1 MKTLIL
7 TCSRNDTYCGGYVA
21 GLMAAMHSPHFAGW
35 CHLDHE
41 SDIARG
47 RSKLL
52 DRVLAQTDAPAFLWI
67 DDDIAF
73 TADDFDTICDCD
85 QDIIGGLYPL
95 RSATRRPCHGRLLD
109 PAARGP
115 IVTVDAIGTGFLRMT
130 RRALECMRP
139 LMQKTADLPTEG
151 PGWTHWF
158 PAGLRDGRYLSED
171 WAFCYLAWQAGI
183 PVHAHRGI
191 RLKHIGIHDYTLP
204 PLGNG
209 RWRADEAG
217 DLTPVP

>member
-21 GLMAAMHSPHFAGW
+21 GLMAAMQSPHFAGW

-73 TADDFDTICDCD
+73 TGSDFDTIC
-85 QDIIGGLYPL
+85 QTEHDIVGGLYPL
-95 RSATRRPCHGRLLD
+95 RHASRRPCHGRLI
-109 PAARGP
+109 PTAARGP
-115 IVTVDAIGTGFLRMT
+115 IVAVDAIGTGFLRVT
-130 RRALECMRP
+130 RRALESMRP
-139 LMQKTADLPTEG
+139 LMQMTADLPTEG

-183 PVHAHRGI
+183 PVHAHRDI
-191 RLKHIGIHDYTLP
+191 RLHHIGIHDYTLP
-204 PLGNG
+204 
-209 RWRADEAG
+209 
-217 DLTPVP
+217 

>member
-7 TCSRNDTYCGGYVA
+7 TCSRNNTYAGGYVT
-21 GLMAAMHSPHFAGW
+21 GLMAAMQSPHFAGW

-95 RSATRRPCHGRLLD
+95 RHASRRPCHGRLID
-109 PAARGP
+109 PDALGP
-115 IVTVDAIGTGFLRMT
+115 VVAVDAIGTGFLRMT
-130 RRALECMRP
+130 RRALDAMRP
-139 LMQKTADLPTEG
+139 LMPVIGPTKGEG
-151 PGWTHWF
+151 TGWTHWF
-158 PAGLRDGRYLSED
+158 PAGPRDGRYMSED
-171 WAFCYLAWQAGI
+171 YAFCYLAWQAGL
-183 PVHAHRGI
+183 PVYAHRGI
-191 RLKHIGIHDYTLP
+191 RLKHIGLHDYTLS
-204 PLGNG
+204 
-209 RWRADEAG
+209 
-217 DLTPVP
+217 